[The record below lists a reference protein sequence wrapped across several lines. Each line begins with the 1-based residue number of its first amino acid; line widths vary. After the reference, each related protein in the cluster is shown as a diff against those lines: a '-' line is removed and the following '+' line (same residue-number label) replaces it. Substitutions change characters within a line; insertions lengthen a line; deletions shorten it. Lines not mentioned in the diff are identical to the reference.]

1 MKNTSKSR
9 RTTQRQVPNCYKQRV
24 TSKTKCLPQRTLKS
38 NFKQSQ
44 DKSRFSELKTKNSK
58 PQSMK
63 LKPNM
68 RISKES

>member
-1 MKNTSKSR
+1 LKNTSKSR
-9 RTTQRQVPNCYKQRV
+9 KTTQRQVLNCYKPKV

-38 NFKQSQ
+38 SFKQSQ
-44 DKSRFSELKTKNSK
+44 DKSRFWELKTKNSK

>member
-1 MKNTSKSR
+1 LKNTSKSR
-9 RTTQRQVPNCYKQRV
+9 KTTQRQVLNCCKPRV